1 MKIRTDLTA
10 FSLTGLCV
18 VAMVAVVLAGRE
30 VPELLTTITLVSLG
44 VSGGAAVPTVFG
56 RTASSSTSVDVEDL
70 NKRPGT
76 PSNPVP
82 APAQLVGVPVQA
94 RVPEFEHVF
103 GRDMTETF
111 PAITAEQVAADKAP
125 R

>member
-44 VSGGAAVPTVFG
+44 VSGGAAVPTVLGG
-56 RTASSSTSVDVEDL
+56 RTSAPAPAAEPVAQVADVVPAPAPAPAIEQL
-70 NKRPGT
+70 PA
-76 PSNPVP
+76 PAAAAPVP
-82 APAQLVGVPVQA
+82 APTL
-94 RVPEFEHVF
+94 
-103 GRDMTETF
+103 GRDWTETM
-111 PAITAEQVAADKAP
+111 PAITPEMIAADKAGQ
-125 R
+125 